1 MILRDEDTA
10 VTIGSAISVRETYN
24 RFYDAFKV
32 TANSLYT
39 DTTFS
44 LLLITVTLVVRYV
57 RCTLARIKLPS
68 VRAIAL
74 RVRLPRSLPNVHQL
88 RNAQS

>member
-1 MILRDEDTA
+1 MICKLARRKHCRDN
-10 VTIGSAISVRETYN
+10 ICSAISVRGTYN

-44 LLLITVTLVVRYV
+44 LLLIIVTLVVRYV
-57 RCTLARIKLPS
+57 RCTLAHINAVCLHD
-68 VRAIAL
+68 
-74 RVRLPRSLPNVHQL
+74 RVESGAVT
-88 RNAQS
+88 SISS